1 MQKVKIKGFE
11 EIDTKS
17 LSGNVF
23 DMLDDDWMLITAG
36 TQQHFNTMTAS
47 WGGFG
52 ILWHKPMAI
61 CFVRP
66 QRYTLQFLEKAE
78 FFTLSFFT
86 DEYRNALNFCGQK
99 SGRNTDKI
107 KETGLMPIETPNHAI
122 AFEQARLIFECRK
135 VYSDDIKPDKFLAP
149 EIIGHIYPGKDFHRF
164 FIGEISGCYV
174 K

>member
-1 MQKVKIKGFE
+1 MQKAKIKGFE
-11 EIDTKS
+11 EIDAKS

-36 TQQHFNTMTAS
+36 TSQHCNTMTAS

-66 QRYTLQFLEKAE
+66 QRYTLH
-78 FFTLSFFT
+78 
-86 DEYRNALNFCGQK
+86 FCGQK
-99 SGRNTDKI
+99 SGRNVDKI
-107 KETGLMPIETPNHAI
+107 KETGLITLETPNKAI
-122 AFEQARLIFECRK
+122 AFEQARLIIECRK
-135 VYSDDIKPDKFLAP
+135 VYSDDIKPEKFLAP
-149 EIIGHIYPGKDFHRF
+149 EIIGHIYPSKDFHRF
-164 FIGEISGCYV
+164 FIGEITGCYV